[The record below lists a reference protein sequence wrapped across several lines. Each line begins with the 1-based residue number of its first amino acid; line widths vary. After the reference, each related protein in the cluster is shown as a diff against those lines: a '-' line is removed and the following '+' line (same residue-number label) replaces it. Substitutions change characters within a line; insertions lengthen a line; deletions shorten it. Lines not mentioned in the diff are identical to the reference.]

1 MARPKLKPGEKGNY
15 NVSRN
20 EQAKRKIKRKIQ
32 ATTKTVEKLR
42 TKAKNKVQK
51 NKKTRVDLNG
61 LTYKGVKK
69 LLTETKKVKNLFG
82 KLKPPTK
89 VIAK

>member
-51 NKKTRVDLNG
+51 NKNAKKA
-61 LTYKGVKK
+61 LTALDKGGV
-69 LLTETKKVKNLFG
+69 LDHDIISQLSPAVQD
-82 KLKPPTK
+82 
-89 VIAK
+89 